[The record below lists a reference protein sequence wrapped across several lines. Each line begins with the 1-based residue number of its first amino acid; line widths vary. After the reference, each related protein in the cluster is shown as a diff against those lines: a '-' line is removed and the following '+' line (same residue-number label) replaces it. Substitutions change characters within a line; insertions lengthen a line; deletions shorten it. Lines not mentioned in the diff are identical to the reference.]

1 MSARQVPLKTMVK
14 LNLHLLGQFSLTTSE
29 GQVITV
35 SSKKA
40 KALLAYLA
48 ISSCA
53 VSRAKLA
60 ELLWERHDRVQ
71 AMTNLRQTLSVV
83 RRLIDPVIDDWIK
96 VESQTIQLNTFR
108 FNIDLTAPNENS
120 DAEFLHGLTF
130 YEEQLCEWLMLNRQ
144 YYRLESIRHLKNNL
158 QQLCSKESASVDDTD
173 QIQSL
178 ANRVLTL
185 DPIDETVY
193 RWLIK
198 SHLARGNR
206 SRALE
211 LYELCLSA
219 LSQHSI
225 DLPQDETT
233 KLYESIIGVN
243 QPTSIEQS
251 DASQQSDRDV
261 AGQTSDKPKIA
272 VLAFHQDNSVNTGV
286 SIATALCEEIV
297 SSLRRFRELT
307 VISALSSLTINS
319 RAQSPQAAAQL
330 LGVRYLVGGS
340 IRQVGSKIQ
349 VAVELIDSSNGEL
362 LWAEGYVR
370 QLGDLFSLQHELARD
385 IAGALQPEAVQHALL
400 VAKTK
405 DPASLSAWELVL
417 KGNYHLYLQI
427 GKKWSS
433 HNARS
438 NYQRAIDIDPDYAPA
453 YAGMAYSLCLD
464 VKESIAADRDDVL
477 DKMKQLAEHAV
488 QLDANDAW
496 CLVVLG
502 RVLQQREEYDEAM
515 VHYRNAAILCPGS
528 AKVHFGLGFGLS
540 AIGLYS
546 EAVESLDRAL
556 ELSPRDPMS
565 WSFNTVKAFAYMY
578 AELFDNA
585 ELAASTSCSNPNANH
600 WARIVQVPSLIH
612 LGQKEKAQEVKM
624 QALKQKPGLTVELVE
639 RAFPVK
645 NSKSSLSIREGLIEA
660 GLPRS

>member
-1 MSARQVPLKTMVK
+1 MVK
-14 LNLHLLGQFSLTTSE
+14 LNLHLLGQFCLTTSD
-29 GQVITV
+29 GQTITV

-48 ISSCA
+48 VSSGP
-53 VSRAKLA
+53 VSREKLA

-71 AMTNLRQTLSVV
+71 AMTNFRQTLSVI
-83 RRLIDPVIDDWIK
+83 RRLIDPVMDGWIT
-96 VESQTIQLNTFR
+96 VESQTIQLNTSY
-108 FNIDLTAPNENS
+108 FNIDLTAPNEKS
-120 DAEFLHGLTF
+120 DVEFLQGLTF

-144 YYRLESIRHLKNNL
+144 YYRLETIRQLKNNL
-158 QQLCSKESASVDDTD
+158 QQLCSKQSGSVDDYD

-178 ANRVLTL
+178 AKRVLAL
-185 DPIDETVY
+185 DSIDETVY
-193 RWLIK
+193 RCLIK
-198 SHLARGNR
+198 SHLDHGDR
-206 SRALE
+206 SQALQ
-211 LYELCLSA
+211 LYEQCLIA
-219 LSQHSI
+219 LNQHSI
-225 DLPQDETT
+225 DFPQDETR
-233 KLYESIIGVN
+233 LLHESITGAS
-243 QPTSIEQS
+243 QLPSIEQS
-251 DASQQSDRDV
+251 GGSRQPDHDV
-261 AGQTSDKPKIA
+261 PAQTSDKAKIA
-272 VLAFHQDNSVNTGV
+272 VLAFHQDSSVNTGI
-286 SIATALCEEIV
+286 SLSTALCEEIV
-297 SSLRRFRELT
+297 CSLRRFRELT

-319 RAQSPQAAAQL
+319 RAQSPQVAGQL

-340 IRQVGSKIQ
+340 IRQVGTKIQ
-349 VAVELIDSSNGEL
+349 VAVELIDSSSGEL

-400 VAKTK
+400 LAKSK
-405 DPASLSAWELVL
+405 DPTSLTAWELVL
-417 KGNYHLYLQI
+417 KGNYHLYKQI
-427 GKKWSS
+427 GKKWNS

-464 VKESIAADRDDVL
+464 VKESIAADRDEVL

-488 QLDANDAW
+488 QLDPNDAW

-502 RVLQQREEYDEAM
+502 RVLQQREEYDDAM

-540 AIGLYS
+540 AIGLYN

-585 ELAASTSCSNPNANH
+585 ELAASASCSNPNANH

-612 LGQKEKAQEVKM
+612 LGQKEKAFEVKR
-624 QALKQKPGLTVELVE
+624 QALKQKPGLTVAMVE

-645 NSKSSLSIREGLIEA
+645 NSGSTLSIRDGLIEA